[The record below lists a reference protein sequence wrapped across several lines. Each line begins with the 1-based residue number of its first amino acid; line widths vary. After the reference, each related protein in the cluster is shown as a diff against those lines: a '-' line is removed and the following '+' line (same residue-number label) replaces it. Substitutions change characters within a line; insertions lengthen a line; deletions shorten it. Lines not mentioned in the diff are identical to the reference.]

1 MIVNHFSATNNDFF
15 EGVTKDKRPSELDKI
30 INISRENIYIVVT
43 PVVLLNVFDNQLDP
57 KAPTSKQKKCVKL
70 SRSKIKKIQHV
81 DIINDNV
88 FNAVK
93 LYIDIYF
100 CYSYK

>member
-30 INISRENIYIVVT
+30 INISWENIYIVVT

-57 KAPTSKQKKCVKL
+57 KAPKTSKQKKFVKL
-70 SRSKIKKIQHV
+70 SRSKIKKIQHM
-81 DIINDNV
+81 DIIYV
-88 FNAVK
+88 FNPVK